1 MRIIYNFLVYLIIIF
16 SPLIIIYRII
26 EKKENPERFLE
37 KFSFFKKDR
46 HSGKL
51 VWFHCSS
58 VGEFLSIVPL
68 IQKLEEEK
76 NLNQILVTTSTL
88 SSSRIFEKFRFKK
101 TLHQFYPLDNI
112 FIIKKFLNHWKP
124 SCVIFAESE
133 IWPNMISELK
143 NRNIKI
149 ALINARMSGKSF
161 KRWISLGYFG
171 RNIMEKFDYIFPQNK
186 ESFQYFK
193 KLGVKRL
200 KFLGNLKFVDT
211 HNQKS
216 KEIKKQYFKK
226 KTILCSASTHYN
238 EEEIFANLHIIFKKK
253 IKNLLTIIIPRH
265 VERTNEIIQMLNRKE
280 LKFVK
285 HSKNKKKLKDCDI
298 YLVDSYGESKSF
310 YKISNVVF
318 LGGSLVSKGGQN
330 PLEAL
335 RFGCNIMHGNYTF
348 NFKDIYKMLEK
359 EKLSLKVSNT
369 KDLEKKAYSLIKKK
383 KNNSKKIK
391 KLKIMGNLILRKNF
405 EEVKKLFNEIL

>member
-1 MRIIYNFLVYLIIIF
+1 MRIIYSFLVYIVIIL

-26 EKKENPERFLE
+26 KKKENPKRFLE
-37 KFSFFKKDR
+37 KFSLNKKEKR
-46 HSGKL
+46 KGKL

-68 IQKLEEEK
+68 IQEFEK
-76 NLNQILVTTSTL
+76 IKDIKQILVTTSTL
-88 SSSRIFEKFRFKK
+88 SSSRIFKKFRFKK

-124 SCVIFAESE
+124 ACVIFVESE
-133 IWPNMISELK
+133 IWPTMISELK
-143 NRNIKI
+143 NRDIKI
-149 ALINARMSGKSF
+149 VLINARMSEKSF
-161 KRWISLGYFG
+161 KRWISLGYLG
-171 RNIMEKFDYIFPQNK
+171 RNILEKFDYIFPQNK

-200 KFLGNLKFVDT
+200 KFLGNLKFVDE
-211 HNQKS
+211 HNQIF

-226 KTILCSASTHYN
+226 KNILCAASTHYN
-238 EEEIFANLHIIFKKK
+238 EEEIFANLHIKFKKK
-253 IKNLLTIIIPRH
+253 VKNLLTIIIPRH
-265 VERTNEIIQMLNRKE
+265 VERTNEIAQMLNKKK

-285 HSKNKKKLKDCDI
+285 HSENKKNLNDCDI
-298 YLVDSYGESKSF
+298 YIVDSYGESKSF

-335 RFGCNIMHGNYTF
+335 RLGCNTIHGNYTF
-348 NFKDIYKMLEK
+348 NFTDIYKMLEK
-359 EKLSLKVSNT
+359 ENLSLRVSNS
-369 KDLEKKAYSLIKKK
+369 KDLGEKTYSLLKNK

-405 EEVKKLFNEIL
+405 KEIKKIVK